1 MIYSCNRHV
10 VYGIRISMRV
20 RHTHLILMQKKAIII
35 GAGPAGLTAAYE
47 LLKRTDIIPVILE
60 KSGDIGGIS
69 KTVNYKG
76 NRMDIGGHRFFSKS
90 DRVMQWWLN
99 ILPLEAAA
107 DKSITLKYQN
117 QTTSFQPTTGDVA
130 AEEDEDKVMLVRKRL
145 SRIYFLRRFFTYPI
159 SLSIETLKKL
169 GLGRTLAILFSYL
182 RAQLLPRK
190 PEKNLEDFMI
200 NRFGQ
205 VLYKMFFRDY
215 TEKVWGVPCKDISAE
230 WGAQR
235 IKGVSISKAIA
246 HALKEITRRK
256 NKSSGDIAQ
265 KDTETSLIEQFLYP
279 KLGPGQ
285 LWEEVARQVQ
295 AMGGIIHMHQDVKD
309 IHVSDN
315 EITAVV
321 ATNSQ
326 TGESLYLEGEYFFST
341 MPIKDLVAGMQGP
354 VPDNVREIAGGL
366 LYRDF
371 ITVGILLRRM
381 ATLDER
387 TGQWEQ
393 LHLRDN
399 WIYIQ
404 DAGVKVGRLQLFNN
418 WSPYMVADPE
428 NVWIGM
434 EFFCNETDDFW
445 KLPDEKIKALAV
457 AELEKIGLISI
468 EDVLD
473 STVLRV
479 EKTYP
484 AYFGAYERF
493 EEIKAYTNKLQ
504 NLFLVGRNGMHKY
517 NNSDHSM
524 LTAMVAVDNIS
535 AGVISKDNLWA
546 INTEMEYHEEK
557 KEASVSTEQLVG
569 ETGNNKSSVINNKP
583 EPALSF
589 KSFLFHNKWNRRLLW
604 FSAIALI
611 IQFVVFKYFYPFA
624 NYIHGDSFFYIL
636 AAAQNADL
644 NTHLIGYSRF
654 LRLFSVFSNSDT
666 ALVAF
671 QYLAT
676 QVGGLFFLFSLFYFH
691 TIGRVTQVLLLSFMV
706 INPLFLHMAN
716 LISSDCIFLALSLT
730 WFGLLLWII
739 HRPSTRVLFWHALIL
754 PLAFTIRYNA
764 LVYPAIAALAL
775 LLGKMSWGKRLI
787 GIAAPIILCGL
798 FIWYTGN
805 KYKALAGTWQFSPF
819 SGWQAANNAIYTY
832 RWVDSADRKPVPEK
846 FRVLDNM
853 IREHFDS
860 TRNFRKYPAEGIK
873 ASTAYMWTPTLPLH
887 KYRKKILGKDSTAP
901 ELKKWA
907 LMGPFYKEYGAY
919 IIRQYPLHFVE
930 HFLWPNTIKYY
941 APPAE
946 FLEVY
951 NGGKDSVN
959 QWAQAWF
966 GYKTAKVRTRFEDP
980 VIYILEFYP
989 ILTGVMNVVLLSCII
1004 CFLLLHGFKQQSSLK
1019 KTMLVVIT
1027 IWLLNAA
1034 FTIAASP
1041 AAIRLQA
1048 FPVVMETIFAVVL
1061 LNWLWQ
1067 TATQAEIAAKL
1078 QKKMGP
1084 TSTEI
1089 PANA

>member
-1 MIYSCNRHV
+1 
-10 VYGIRISMRV
+10 
-20 RHTHLILMQKKAIII
+20 MQKKAIII

-47 LLKRTDIIPVILE
+47 LLTRTDIIPVILE

-90 DRVMQWWLN
+90 DRVMKWWLS
-99 ILPLEAAA
+99 ILPLEASA

-117 QTTSFQPTTGDVA
+117 QEASFTPSATDVETG
-130 AEEDEDKVMLVRKRL
+130 EDPDKVMLVRKRL
-145 SRIYFLRRFFTYPI
+145 SRIYFLRKFFTYPI
-159 SLSIETLKKL
+159 SLSIDTLRKL

-190 PEKNLEDFMI
+190 PEKNLEDFMV

-215 TEKVWGVPCKDISAE
+215 TEKVWGVPCNEISAE

-246 HALKEITRRK
+246 HAVKEITRKK
-256 NKSSGDIAQ
+256 NKSSGDLAQ

-285 LWEEVARQVQ
+285 LWEEVARQVE

-309 IHVSDN
+309 IHVTDN
-315 EITAVV
+315 QVTAVV
-321 ATNSQ
+321 ASNSQ
-326 TGESLYLEGEYFFST
+326 TGESLYLEGDYFFST

-354 VPDNVREIAGGL
+354 VPNNVREIAGGL

-381 ATLDER
+381 ATQHER

-393 LHLRDN
+393 LNLQDN
-399 WIYIQ
+399 WIYVQ
-404 DAGVKVGRLQLFNN
+404 DAGVKVGRLQLFHN
-418 WSPYMVADPE
+418 WSPHMVADPN

-434 EFFCNETDDFW
+434 EFFCNETDAFW
-445 KLPDEKIKALAV
+445 KLPDDQIKTIAIS
-457 AELEKIGLISI
+457 ELEKIGLISV

-493 EEIKAYTNKLQ
+493 EEIKAYTNTLQ

-524 LTAMVAVDNIS
+524 LTAMVAVDNIA
-535 AGVISKDNLWA
+535 AGVTSKDNLWA

-557 KEASVSTEQLVG
+557 KEDAIATAPESELVRQHQPALRNG
-569 ETGNNKSSVINNKP
+569 L
-583 EPALSF
+583 EPAFSF
-589 KSFLFHNKWNRRLLW
+589 KSFLFHNKWNRRFLW

-611 IQFVVFKYFYPFA
+611 IQFVAFKYFYPFA

-636 AAAQNADL
+636 AASQNADL
-644 NTHLIGYSRF
+644 NVHLIGYSRF
-654 LRLFSVFSNSDT
+654 LRLFSVFSSSDT

-676 QVGGLFFLFSLFYFH
+676 QVAGLFFLFSLFYFH
-691 TIGRVTQVLLLSFMV
+691 KISRTTQIILLCFMV

-716 LISSDCIFLALSLT
+716 LISTDCIFLALSLT

-739 HRPSTRVLFWHALIL
+739 HRPSTRILFWHALIL

-775 LLGKMSWGKRLI
+775 LLGKMSWGKRII

-819 SGWQAANNAIYTY
+819 SGWQAANNAMYTY
-832 RWVDSADRKPVPEK
+832 RWVDSADRKPVPKK
-846 FRVLDNM
+846 FKVLDNM
-853 IREHFDS
+853 IREYFDS
-860 TRNFRKYPAEGIK
+860 TRNFRKYPFEAIK
-873 ASTAYMWTPTLPLH
+873 ASTAYMWTPTSPLYQ
-887 KYRKKILGKDSTAP
+887 YRKKVLGKQDSTAT
-901 ELKKWA
+901 ELQKWA
-907 LMGPFYKEYGAY
+907 IMGPFYKEYGSY
-919 IIRQYPLHFVE
+919 IIRQYPLHFAQ
-930 HFLWPNTIKYY
+930 HFLWPNAIKYY

-951 NGGKDSVN
+951 NQGKDSVN
-959 QWAQAWF
+959 LWAQSWF
-966 GYKTAKVRTRFEDP
+966 RYKSARIKSRFEDP
-980 VIYILEFYP
+980 NINILELYP
-989 ILTGVMNVVLLSCII
+989 ILTGVMNVVLLC
-1004 CFLLLHGFKQQSSLK
+1004 CFVCFHILHGFKKQSPLR
-1019 KTMLVVIT
+1019 KTILIVIA
-1027 IWLLNAA
+1027 IWLLNAT
-1034 FTIAASP
+1034 FTIIASP

-1048 FPVVMETIFAVVL
+1048 FPVILETAFALVL

-1067 TATQAEIAAKL
+1067 TATETELAAKL
-1078 QKKMGP
+1078 QKTMEP
-1084 TSTEI
+1084 VPTEI
-1089 PANA
+1089 PVNV